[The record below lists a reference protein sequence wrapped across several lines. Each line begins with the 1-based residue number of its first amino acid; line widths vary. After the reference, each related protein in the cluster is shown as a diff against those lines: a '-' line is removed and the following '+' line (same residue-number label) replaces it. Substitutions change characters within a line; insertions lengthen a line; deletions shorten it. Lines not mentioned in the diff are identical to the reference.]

1 MTASPATTSE
11 MDHLDQLGAKAF
23 DLGILAKGRAAFT
36 TDEWRDFLIR
46 SIGIEPTALDQRA
59 KMVVLLRM
67 APFVERNFNL
77 VELGPRG
84 TGKSILFEQISPYS
98 H

>member
-1 MTASPATTSE
+1 MTTTPATTSE
-11 MDHLDQLGAKAF
+11 MDQLDQLGAKAF

-46 SIGIEPTALDQRA
+46 SIGLEPTALDQRA
-59 KMVVLLRM
+59 KMVVL
-67 APFVERNFNL
+67 
-77 VELGPRG
+77 GPRG
-84 TGKSILFEQISPYS
+84 TGKSHLFEQILPYS